1 MKLTPQ
7 QKTEIRDK
15 IKDIISDYT
24 NLVKGI
30 DNEAHHNEDRAYGG
44 IIRAKKGK
52 LVEEMTARMVQIA
65 WIDVL
70 KQDKNRLQINKRK
83 VPINITDRYINRQE
97 PRIRNY
103 LSANK
108 ATHRYMFGTDV
119 QVFIDEKLV
128 LPIECKAYTENAMLK
143 RILFD
148 AVLTKEAYNVSKYYL
163 VQLESQLGG
172 DYSEQKELTYGSP
185 VSHAL
190 MSHVDVDLVIITLLN
205 GERDINRPIHKEE
218 FFKEL
223 EPIILENT
231 IEKFAT
237 ALEAYR
243 EQREE

>member
-128 LPIECKAYTENAMLK
+128 LP
-143 RILFD
+143 
-148 AVLTKEAYNVSKYYL
+148 
-163 VQLESQLGG
+163 
-172 DYSEQKELTYGSP
+172 
-185 VSHAL
+185 H
-190 MSHVDVDLVIITLLN
+190 
-205 GERDINRPIHKEE
+205 
-218 FFKEL
+218 
-223 EPIILENT
+223 
-231 IEKFAT
+231 
-237 ALEAYR
+237 
-243 EQREE
+243 